1 MKQQNAGKQGRLIFG
16 SVVNY
21 VCGFPHSIQKC
32 IINWH
37 SVHYKT
43 KFFFMKAPC
52 KVHLILKTYL
62 KNDIPVV
69 EVRVEVVHTWPH
81 TQAVHPVPVHLN
93 RGRSTTVPVHL
104 DRGRSTTVPVHLNR
118 GSSTIQFR

>member
-1 MKQQNAGKQGRLIFG
+1 MQENQAGLFLVRLLITY
-16 SVVNY
+16 VVFRILFRN
-21 VCGFPHSIQKC
+21 VSSIGIRY
-32 IINWH
+32 IIKL
-37 SVHYKT
+37 S
-43 KFFFMKAPC
+43 FFMKAPC

-104 DRGRSTTVPVHLNR
+104 DRGRST
-118 GSSTIQFR
+118 IQFRYI

>member
-1 MKQQNAGKQGRLIFG
+1 
-16 SVVNY
+16 
-21 VCGFPHSIQKC
+21 
-32 IINWH
+32 
-37 SVHYKT
+37 
-43 KFFFMKAPC
+43 MKAPC

-104 DRGRSTTVPVHLNR
+104 DRGRSTTVPVHLNSGRSSTAPVHKNR
-118 GSSTIQFR
+118 GRYTTVLVHLNRGRCTIQFRYI